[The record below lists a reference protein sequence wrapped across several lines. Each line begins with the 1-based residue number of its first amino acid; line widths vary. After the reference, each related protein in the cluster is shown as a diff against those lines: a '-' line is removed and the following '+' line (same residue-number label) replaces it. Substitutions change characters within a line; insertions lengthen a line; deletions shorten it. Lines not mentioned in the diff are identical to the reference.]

1 MRRRTRCAVLLGSV
15 GSLLVL
21 GSGAGCSKCGRDHP
35 YVPYSID
42 EGGPKAVGSVDPAQL
57 ADGADAGAF
66 VEQPAAIAPPN
77 VAEWT
82 LDGLKLVAPNEMV
95 LALAAVKDLDG
106 DGVKDAVA
114 LVRSLSTERTQ
125 LVLYKGTTGGTA
137 PAIVI
142 GDAPILTVDPS
153 CAKNPSPPP
162 PKLRLAIVGKRSALV
177 EVSSGCPPQS
187 AKDPA
192 RWLAVASIA
201 PVPRLAFQLFITDP
215 PSAPELTFEADGSD
229 RDGDGL
235 DDVTLRA
242 TLTGG
247 APPFEPGPK
256 TSVVLR
262 WFDRPAGMSRDP
274 DEPDATLRS
283 LATGAV
289 ARAGRAKDAPSV
301 PVQVRQIR
309 ALYAALC
316 AEGGAP
322 RITRAQGSG
331 TVSCGPS
338 RGLEEAGLAEVRA
351 YATTGDVLRAV
362 AAFDRAQR
370 PPATKTPART
380 TEAQGW
386 ITQAAPVAGTPST
399 MRAVSAVPQID
410 RGKAPAWG
418 ALAFDP
424 SGKLLVRTLAGVVR
438 VDPLQGDEKDATDVA
453 TWKMHVASPD
463 GAMRWIETYSACDG
477 VALHATFAPT
487 GDADPKDL
495 ALPIAPAFSGR
506 CTTAKGESVL
516 AIPIAWGPG
525 GLEAIVA
532 GEPVLFSADLAR
544 ASALASLLEQPGP
557 QGSPR
562 SPNGKA
568 LAVPTSL
575 GIVARVAGAKTRLLR
590 AKELEGGYG
599 DLRDCTVNDDGTRV
613 GCVRGGRAFVGI
625 WE

>member
-1 MRRRTRCAVLLGSV
+1 M
-15 GSLLVL
+15 LVL
-21 GSGAGCSKCGRDHP
+21 ASGAGCSKCGKGHP

-42 EGGPKAVGSVDPAQL
+42 EAGPKPVASIDPAL
-57 ADGADAGAF
+57 PTDTADAGAF
-66 VEQPAAIAPPN
+66 VEQPAEVAPPN
-77 VAEWT
+77 VSEWR
-82 LDGLKLVAPNEMV
+82 LDGMTLRAPPEMV

-106 DGVKDAVA
+106 DGFKDAVA
-114 LVRSLSTERTQ
+114 LVRSLSSERTQ
-125 LVLYKGTTGGTA
+125 LVLYKGTTAGTA
-137 PAIVI
+137 AAVVV
-142 GDAPILTVDPS
+142 GDAPLLTIDPS

-162 PKLRLAIVGKRSALV
+162 PRLRLAIVGKRSALV
-177 EVSSGCPPQS
+177 EVGSGCPPQS

-192 RWLAVASIA
+192 RWLAVAAIDA
-201 PVPRLAFQLFITDP
+201 RPRLAFELFITDP
-215 PSAPELTFEADGSD
+215 PTAPELTFEADGSD

-256 TSVVLR
+256 TSTILR
-262 WFDRPAGMSRDP
+262 WFDRPAGMSRDA
-274 DEPDATLRS
+274 DEPDASLRA
-283 LATGAV
+283 LASGAV
-289 ARAGRAKDAPSV
+289 ARAGRAKDAPNV
-301 PVQVRQIR
+301 PIQVRQIR
-309 ALYAALC
+309 ALYSALC

-331 TVSCGPS
+331 TISCGPS

-362 AAFDRAQR
+362 SAFDRAQR
-370 PPATKTPART
+370 APATKTPART

-386 ITQAAPVAGTPST
+386 ITQAAPVAATPST

-418 ALAFDP
+418 ALAFDAG
-424 SGKLLVRTLAGVVR
+424 GKLLVRTLAGVVR
-438 VDPLQGDEKDATDVA
+438 VDPTQGDEAEAADVS

-463 GAMRWIETYSACDG
+463 GSLRWIETYSACDG

-487 GDADPKDL
+487 GDADPKDI

-506 CTTAKGESVL
+506 CTSAKGESVH
-516 AIPIAWGPG
+516 AIPIAWGAG

-568 LAVPTSL
+568 LAVPTSQ
-575 GIVARVAGAKTRLLR
+575 GIVVRVIGGTSPKPRLLR

-599 DLRDCTVNDDGTRV
+599 DLRDCTVSDDGVRV
-613 GCVRGGRAFVGI
+613 ACVRGGRAFVGI